1 MSDALSGRKKYTEDS
16 FRMKKL
22 ISLLIAVLMVFG
34 LLPVLSAPATHA
46 SADSSDGYGD
56 SKSASHPADTLRGFS
71 YFYHDSKF
79 MGGPYGWVSMAS
91 GNPEGA
97 SFISDFTES
106 GYVAG
111 EFYNGYVYGYH
122 YAEES
127 NYHFCKVN
135 AFTFEETILGT
146 SEAVAADMAYD

>member
-1 MSDALSGRKKYTEDS
+1 MSDALSGRKKYMEDS

-46 SADSSDGYGD
+46 SAESSDGYGD

-79 MGGPYGWVSMAS
+79 MGDRKSV
-91 GNPEGA
+91 
-97 SFISDFTES
+97 
-106 GYVAG
+106 V
-111 EFYNGYVYGYH
+111 
-122 YAEES
+122 
-127 NYHFCKVN
+127 
-135 AFTFEETILGT
+135 
-146 SEAVAADMAYD
+146 

>member
-1 MSDALSGRKKYTEDS
+1 
-16 FRMKKL
+16 MKKL

-97 SFISDFTES
+97 SFISDLRKAVTLPVNFTT
-106 GYVAG
+106 AT
-111 EFYNGYVYGYH
+111 
-122 YAEES
+122 
-127 NYHFCKVN
+127 
-135 AFTFEETILGT
+135 FTAIAMQRKAITT
-146 SEAVAADMAYD
+146 SAK

>member
-1 MSDALSGRKKYTEDS
+1 
-16 FRMKKL
+16 MKKL

-79 MGGPYGWVSMAS
+79 RAALRLGLRRPAIRKAQAS
-91 GNPEGA
+91 YPTLRKAVTLPVN
-97 SFISDFTES
+97 FTT
-106 GYVAG
+106 AT
-111 EFYNGYVYGYH
+111 
-122 YAEES
+122 
-127 NYHFCKVN
+127 
-135 AFTFEETILGT
+135 FTAIAMRRKAITT
-146 SEAVAADMAYD
+146 SAK

>member
-1 MSDALSGRKKYTEDS
+1 
-16 FRMKKL
+16 MKKL

-34 LLPVLSAPATHA
+34 LLPYCRPRRHHA

-91 GNPEGA
+91 RQ
-97 SFISDFTES
+97 S
-106 GYVAG
+106 GRRKLYIRL
-111 EFYNGYVYGYH
+111 YGKRLR
-122 YAEES
+122 
-127 NYHFCKVN
+127 CR
-135 AFTFEETILGT
+135 
-146 SEAVAADMAYD
+146 

>member
-1 MSDALSGRKKYTEDS
+1 
-16 FRMKKL
+16 MKKL

-46 SADSSDGYGD
+46 SAESSDGYGD

-111 EFYNGYVYGYH
+111 EFYNGYVYGYR

-135 AFTFEETILGT
+135 AFTFEETDLGKRT
-146 SEAVAADMAYD
+146 VRKIYRAEKIAADSIHCVG